1 MHGRHVFRWVVA
13 SAAAL
18 LLAALAYIGRAKAP
32 RPVEEVSAVF
42 APKSAQPG
50 FEALPHSGLSETATP
65 SARPKPAYRAN
76 DTDERKPLV
85 TGFPDPTVYEVFLK
99 SSHLLSTGYNRT
111 NETLFIKFKGG
122 VIYSYLHVPESVFLE
137 FLAAESHGAF
147 AQQQIYP
154 QYEAVRH

>member
-1 MHGRHVFRWVVA
+1 MPGRHLLLWMVA

-18 LLAALAYIGRAKAP
+18 LLAALAYVGRAKAP
-32 RPVEEVSAVF
+32 RPVDEVSGSST
-42 APKSAQPG
+42 PKSAQPG
-50 FEALPHSGLSETATP
+50 FEALPHSGPGETVTP
-65 SARPKPAYRAN
+65 AARPKPAYRAN
-76 DTDERKPLV
+76 DTDGRMPLV

-99 SSHLLSTGYNRT
+99 FTHMVSTGYNRT
-111 NETLFIKFKGG
+111 NEFLFIKFKGG